1 MVMSQSRRLDV
12 SPRVGFPAVR
22 RGWLGVALIMG
33 NPERNGQDLSACQQ
47 YRSLLAVSEAI
58 VSHRDL
64 ATLFHDLAGRLHL
77 VVRFD
82 YLACVLHDATSNTMR
97 LHVLETT
104 EPIPGPAPPP
114 FSLE

>member
-1 MVMSQSRRLDV
+1 MAEARLLASELPVTSGEWVARVMSNL
-12 SPRVGFPAVR
+12 
-22 RGWLGVALIMG
+22 
-33 NPERNGQDLSACQQ
+33 ERNGQELSACQQ
-47 YRSLLAVSEAI
+47 YQTLLAVSEAI
-58 VSHRDL
+58 VSHRDV

-104 EPIPGPAPPP
+104 EPIPVQAPDA
-114 FSLE
+114 FSVEE